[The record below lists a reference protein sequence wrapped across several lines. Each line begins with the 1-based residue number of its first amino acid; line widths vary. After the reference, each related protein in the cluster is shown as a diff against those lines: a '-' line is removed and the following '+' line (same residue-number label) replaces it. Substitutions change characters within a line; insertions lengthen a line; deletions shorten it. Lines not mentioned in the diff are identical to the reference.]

1 MQSKSVPK
9 IFSQEKKLVCRVKAI
24 ANDQGMSFTEAIR
37 LAMEKFIA
45 EYEDAQKKRSHKK

>member
-24 ANDQGMSFTEAIR
+24 ANDQGMSFTESIR